1 MTHTQK
7 RQQGFF
13 TLGIALALAA
23 IFATTTVVAKT
34 SIEHEQESATNNSS
48 YDVAEAAKK

>member
-13 TLGIALALAA
+13 TIGLALALTA

-34 SIEHEQESATNNSS
+34 AIENEQNQATNNSS
-48 YDVAEAAKK
+48 YNVAETTKE